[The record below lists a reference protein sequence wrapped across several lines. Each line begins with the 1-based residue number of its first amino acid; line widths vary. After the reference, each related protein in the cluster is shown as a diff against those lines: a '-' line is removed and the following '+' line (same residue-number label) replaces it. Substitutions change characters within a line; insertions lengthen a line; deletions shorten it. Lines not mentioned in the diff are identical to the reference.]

1 MARIRRYRK
10 RGRIYERNL
19 PRYTKCRDGLHN
31 GRCPYTGKARCAA
44 PGRNVQNVADIPG
57 GDAAHL
63 SGLQVTSRLRSCSR
77 ARRVAPPPGET
88 CKTWQ
93 TFPEAMLR
101 ICPGWRLPAVCGP
114 VARER
119 RVAPPAGVIWR
130 IYPARESAGSRNRIR
145 YRTRRRF
152 LRAGDRQPL
161 RSPTGWR
168 RKLNRNG
175 CR

>member
-1 MARIRRYRK
+1 MLRICPGYR
-10 RGRIYERNL
+10 L
-19 PRYTKCRDGLHN
+19 PAVCG
-31 GRCPYTGKARCAA
+31 P
-44 PGRNVQNVADIPG
+44 VA
-57 GDAAHL
+57 
-63 SGLQVTSRLRSCSR
+63 R
-77 ARRVAPPPGET
+77 ARRVASPPGET
-88 CKTWQ
+88 CRTWQ

-101 ICPGWRLPAVCGP
+101 ICPGYRLPAVCGL
-114 VARER
+114 VARAR
-119 RVAPPAGVIWR
+119 RVAPPPGETCRTWQTFPEAMLRICPGYRLPAVYGLAARARRVASPPGVIWR

-152 LRAGDRQPL
+152 LRAGDRQLL